1 MKKLLQILIYLLA
14 IIFIT
19 SCEIKNENLISKI
32 PNVSDIPEI
41 TKETKEN
48 VTGLKN
54 LSENYVIKNIK
65 KANKYLEE
73 TNRNLM
79 LTEKKD
85 KKKALKEFVQNYK
98 EIVEFYVDV
107 TKEQNVIKIKQE
119 LMGYYDETVLFCDS
133 LAKMEE
139 DLKIFKEDCLVQI
152 KACEKETTKESA
164 VKKARLEAEYRNA
177 ERQEKMIRDFK
188 NNYQRLIPEMKKVQ
202 SDVDFFI
209 FTLQETAKV
218 YESAYRTVELSMNI
232 SNAIDNIQELTSLD
246 ELTNEVMTSWENLDG
261 ILDSLTDISD
271 FLEY

>member
-48 VTGLKN
+48 VTGLKT

-139 DLKIFKEDCLVQI
+139 DLKIFKEDCLAQI
-152 KACEKETTKESA
+152 KVCEKETSKESA
-164 VKKARLEAEYRNA
+164 VKKARLEAEYKNA
-177 ERQEKMIRDFK
+177 ERQEKMISDFK